1 MPSTRTAGRNVTSR
15 PVLKAIAGHA
25 EMAGASRAISDA
37 RRSCTYAELTELIDR
52 WAGALA
58 SRGAQRGSLV
68 GIAMDRS
75 FASLVGMLSVVR
87 TGAAYVPL
95 DLTAPVDRNAAIVR
109 DSGLSLLIADGPSPT
124 IDTLPSKARVAVSQ
138 LDANATAFREPHD
151 PAPDDAFYV
160 AYTSGSTGKPRGVT
174 VTHGN
179 IAWYTGMMPG
189 AFDRRASDRFAVTTP
204 FAFATSVRQTFVPLT
219 LGAHTSVATAAQ
231 ASDARELLEFVKRE
245 RITAWEVV
253 PSMLRACVDLL
264 RLMPESDRRSLLDNS
279 LRQVGCI
286 GEPLPVATVRD
297 WLELGGRGN
306 FTNSYGQ
313 SEASGLA
320 VWPID
325 DATLQS
331 GGIVPAGRPTP
342 GNAIRIVDAE
352 HRQVVDGETGEIVV
366 EGPAVALGYRES
378 RDNDGRFSVA
388 PTGART
394 FRTGDLGRWRSDGA
408 LEVLGR
414 LDDQLKVRGVRVD
427 PFEVEAV
434 LRSHASVRSAAV
446 AVHQRNGEG
455 VLVAYLCCVHE
466 PPSAAEF
473 RTLLR
478 TRLTGP
484 MVPSVY
490 VHVAEL
496 PYTAT
501 GKLDRRA
508 LVSPFIPDAN
518 GASSTQG
525 APAHSSIEQSITE
538 VWKQVLGVS
547 AVKPDDDFF
556 ELGGSSLS
564 GAQVVERLEHD
575 FGIRVTLT
583 TLLNHPTLADLVRT
597 LEANDTNRRDLKFFT
612 FRSADTRPVLLFV
625 PGLKGRAAGMFALS
639 QRMAY
644 TVYAID
650 AEHAD
655 LSGMS
660 VKDVATKYASIAL
673 ENHPG
678 PYCVVGFSMGGVFAF
693 ETARALRDAGAEV
706 TLLVLLDSIIPRT
719 TAIPG
724 ATRALVAVE
733 EYLSL
738 IALRVSRSMRDP
750 LYYVRKLIRPA
761 SWQEFRQS
769 IRLALGDYSAKPL
782 DVPTTFV
789 RARMLPLVSGRMR
802 VWKALTGKF
811 TAHSIWADHNDLL
824 TEPAVSRVA
833 AIIEAGLAHR
843 R

>member
-1 MPSTRTAGRNVTSR
+1 LSTFPTPAVPENVFVPVWTRVKEHEKKQPSAPAASGGGVTLSYAGLCDRV
-15 PVLKAIAGHA
+15 
-25 EMAGASRAISDA
+25 E
-37 RRSCTYAELTELIDR
+37 R

-58 SRGAQRGSLV
+58 TRGVGRGALV
-68 GIAMDRS
+68 GLPLERSVDALTAML
-75 FASLVGMLSVVR
+75 AVVR

-95 DLTAPVDRNAAIVR
+95 DLTAPQERNALIVR
-109 DSGLSLLIADGPSPT
+109 DSGLSLLLADGPEPP
-124 IDTLPSKARVAVSQ
+124 IAGIAAVAVAE
-138 LDANATAFREPHD
+138 LDACSTAFREPHD
-151 PAPDDAFYV
+151 PAPDDPFYV

-179 IAWYTGMMPG
+179 IAWYTEMMPA
-189 AFDRRASDRFAVTTP
+189 AFDRRAADRFAVTTP
-204 FAFATSVRQTFVPLT
+204 FTFATSVRQTFVPLA

-231 ASDARELLEFVKRE
+231 ASDARQLLEFLKRE

-264 RLMPESDRRSLLDNS
+264 RVMAERDRRDLLDNS

-286 GEPLPVATVRD
+286 GEPLPTATVRE
-297 WLELGGRGN
+297 WTELGGRGQ

-325 DATLQS
+325 GATLQA
-331 GGIVPAGRPTP
+331 GGVVPAGRPTP
-342 GNAIRIVDAE
+342 GNTIRIVGPDDHPVA
-352 HRQVVDGETGEIVV
+352 DCETGEIVV
-366 EGPAVALGYRES
+366 EGPAVALGYRGPS
-378 RDNDGRFSVA
+378 DNGNRFAVT

-394 FRTGDLGRWRSDGA
+394 FRTGDIGRWRQDGA

-434 LRSHASVRSAAV
+434 LRSFPAVRAAAV
-446 AVHQRNGEG
+446 AVHERNGEG

-490 VHVAEL
+490 VRVPEL

-508 LVSPFIPDAN
+508 LVSPFIPSAN
-518 GASSTQG
+518 GTSSPQ
-525 APAHSSIEQSITE
+525 APALSHASIEASIAE

-575 FGIRVTLT
+575 FGIRLTLT
-583 TLLNHPTLADLVRT
+583 TLLNHSAFADLVRT
-597 LEANDTNRRDLKFFT
+597 VETSDANRRELKFFT

-639 QRMAY
+639 QRLAD
-644 TVYAID
+644 TVYALD

-660 VKDVATKYASIAL
+660 VTEIATRYASIAL

-693 ETARALRDAGAEV
+693 ETARALRAAGAEV
-706 TLLVLLDSIIPRT
+706 TLLVLLDSIVPNT
-719 TAIPG
+719 VAIGG
-724 ATRALVAVE
+724 ATRAVMAVE

-738 IALRVSRSMRDP
+738 IALRVRRSVRDP
-750 LYYVRKLIRPA
+750 LFYVRKLIRPA
-761 SWQEFRQS
+761 SWQEFRRS
-769 IRLALGDYSAKPL
+769 IRVAMGDYSATPL
-782 DVPTTFV
+782 DVPTLFV
-789 RARMLPLVSGRMR
+789 RARTLPFVSGRMR

-833 AIIEAGLAHR
+833 AIVEAGLAHR

>member
-1 MPSTRTAGRNVTSR
+1 
-15 PVLKAIAGHA
+15 VLAAIARHVEG
-25 EMAGASRAISDA
+25 AGALRAISDA
-37 RRSCTYAELTELIDR
+37 RRSCTYSELGDLIER

-58 SRGAQRGSLV
+58 ARGAERGALV

-75 FASLVGMLSVVR
+75 MASLVAMLSVVR

-95 DLTAPVDRNAAIVR
+95 DLTAPPERNAAIVR
-109 DSGLSLLIADGPSPT
+109 DSGLSLLIVDGPSPT
-124 IDTLPSKARVAVSQ
+124 IDTLVPRKPVTVAD
-138 LDANATAFREPHD
+138 LDDCTTMFREAHD
-151 PAPDDAFYV
+151 PASDDPFYV
-160 AYTSGSTGKPRGVT
+160 AYTSGSTGRPRGVT

-231 ASDARELLEFVKRE
+231 ASDARGLLEFLKRE

-264 RLMPESDRRSLLDNS
+264 RHMPEGDRSCLLDNS

-286 GEPLPVATVRD
+286 GEPLPAATVRD
-297 WLELGGRGN
+297 WLALGGRGH

-325 DATLQS
+325 DATLRTD
-331 GGIVPAGRPTP
+331 GVVTAGRPTP
-342 GNAIRIVDAE
+342 GNTIRIVDAE
-352 HRQVVDGETGEIVV
+352 SRAVADGETGEIVV
-366 EGPAVALGYRES
+366 EGPAVALGYRDAD
-378 RDNDGRFSVA
+378 DNGNRFSVTQ
-388 PTGART
+388 TGERT
-394 FRTGDLGRWRSDGA
+394 FRTGDLGRWRLDGA

-434 LRSHASVRSAAV
+434 LRTHPSVRSAAV

-466 PPSAAEF
+466 PPSASEF

-508 LVSPFIPDAN
+508 LPSPFILVAN
-518 GASSTQG
+518 GATPTPG
-525 APAHSSIEQSITE
+525 APTHSSIEQSIAV
-538 VWKQVLGVS
+538 VWKEVLGVS
-547 AVKPDDDFF
+547 AVKADDDFF

-575 FGIRVTLT
+575 FGIRVSLT
-583 TLLNHPTLADLVRT
+583 TILNHPTLADLVRT
-597 LEANDTNRRDLKFFT
+597 IETSDSNHGLKFFT
-612 FRSADTRPVLLFV
+612 FRSTDTQPVLLFV
-625 PGLKGRAAGMFALS
+625 PGLRGRAAGMFALS
-639 QRMAY
+639 QRLAD
-644 TVYAID
+644 TVYALD

-660 VKDVATKYASIAL
+660 VTDVATKYASIAL
-673 ENHPG
+673 ENHAG
-678 PYCVVGFSMGGVFAF
+678 PYCVVGFSMGGLFAF
-693 ETARALRDAGAEV
+693 ETARALRAAGAQV
-706 TLLVLLDSIIPRT
+706 TLLVLLDAIVPG
-719 TAIPG
+719 TAAISSE
-724 ATRALVAVE
+724 TRALMGVE

-738 IALRVSRSMRDP
+738 IALRIRRSVRDP
-750 LYYVRKLIRPA
+750 LFYVRKLLRPA

-769 IRLALGDYSAKPL
+769 IRAALGSYSATPL
-782 DVPTTFV
+782 DVPTLFV
-789 RARMLPLVSGRMR
+789 RARSLPFVSGRMR
-802 VWKALTGKF
+802 VWKALTGEF

-824 TEPAVSRVA
+824 SEPSVTRVA
-833 AIIEAGLAHR
+833 SLIAQELRARAAR
-843 R
+843 